1 MNPETILYL
10 IRDRV
15 GQIIGFPTPEEARE
29 CLITDSLHPGV
40 EERSFG
46 WLLDNQPKALIRIFS
61 QYYWAEE
68 LA

>member
-1 MNPETILYL
+1 MDPETILYL
-10 IRDRV
+10 IRDRI
-15 GQIIGFPTPEEARE
+15 GRLIGFPTLEEARE

-40 EERSFG
+40 EERPFG
-46 WLLDNQPKALIRIFS
+46 WLLENHPKALIRIFH